1 MNPPKLEKSSTP
13 SKLETPVF
21 HGCVEILP
29 PLNPTIQFIDHDQVW
44 LFSRKIFL
52 ASSLVENPEQK
63 KRKTLPPEILKLYFS
78 GAEIII
84 TGWRL
89 QPVVEALLNG
99 RLILVRAEKLLG
111 NLVLDEPWVNAIQ
124 VREHFFRCPV

>member
-1 MNPPKLEKSSTP
+1 MNQSKLEKPATP
-13 SKLETPVF
+13 TKAEKASF

-52 ASSLVENPEQK
+52 ACSLGENPEQR
-63 KRKTLPPEILKLYFS
+63 KRKSLPPEILKLYFS
-78 GAEIII
+78 GVEIII

-89 QPVVEALLNG
+89 KPVVDALLNG
-99 RLILVRAEKLLG
+99 RLILVQAEKLLG
-111 NLVLDEPWVNAIQ
+111 NLVLEEPWVNEIQ
-124 VREHFFRCPV
+124 VRKHSFNCPA